1 MCLPNSHALKVKGHV
16 YGAAQS
22 ISPGAPDQNVLLKIT
37 VCESGNLRN
46 NACTPNV
53 ILVVVGRCGTE
64 ENILVCTKL
73 EGQHI

>member
-1 MCLPNSHALKVKGHV
+1 MSHALKVKGHV

-22 ISPGAPDQNVLLKIT
+22 ISPDQNVLLMKIT

-73 EGQHI
+73 EGQHM